1 MLNDEELNPLAEE
14 VEAVWKNFI
23 NEITYYLNIMM
34 KIEKGRIAAE
44 KGELITIDD
53 LIKEIE
59 KW

>member
-1 MLNDEELNPLAEE
+1 
-14 VEAVWKNFI
+14 
-23 NEITYYLNIMM
+23 MM
-34 KIEKGRIAAE
+34 KIEKGRIAPE